1 MKVSVVMASFLGN
14 YPGNTCENKDKKFI
28 RAVNSFLNQS
38 YTGEKELIIVGD
50 GCQKTKEIYES
61 NWLQNKEI
69 KYFGSPKQ
77 PMYAGG
83 IRDIGIKIADGDI
96 ICYLDND
103 DVFGKTH
110 LETIV
115 SQFTD
120 EIDWVYYDDYMVLNK
135 EFTKFQKRYC
145 DPRWASIGTSSIS
158 HRNPKFC
165 SKFSNLLWFNGYGH
179 DFLVVLKLAA
189 LGGRFKKLKDKPQYI
204 VCHYANGSF

>member
-1 MKVSVVMASFLGN
+1 MKISVICASYLEN

-61 NWLQNKEI
+61 NWLSNKEI

-83 IRDIGIKIADGDI
+83 IRDIGIKIADGNI

-120 EIDWVYYDDYMVLNK
+120 EVDWVYYDDYMVLNK
-135 EFTKFQKRYC
+135 EFTKFQKRWV
-145 DPRWASIGTSSIS
+145 DTRWASIGTSSIA
-158 HRNPKFC
+158 HRNPKKC
-165 SKFSNLLWFNGYGH
+165 EKLKELHWYTGYSH
-179 DFLVVLKLAA
+179 DWLFVMKLASTGA
-189 LGGRFKKLKDKPQYI
+189 RFKKLKDKPQYL
-204 VCHYANGSF
+204 VCHTSNSNF